1 MTQNVVEFVQ
11 RVTSRD
17 HVLTWLIKR
26 RVVARQY
33 HTWFDWERNN
43 ANRFFSMFGESC
55 GRYMRS
61 EIDRSD
67 YLRDSIYAFM
77 ELGRDQNRL
86 VHGNF
91 GSFSLEKT
99 SEDIYGA
106 YCWGR

>member
-1 MTQNVVEFVQ
+1 
-11 RVTSRD
+11 
-17 HVLTWLIKR
+17 
-26 RVVARQY
+26 
-33 HTWFDWERNN
+33 
-43 ANRFFSMFGESC
+43 
-55 GRYMRS
+55 MRS

-77 ELGRDQNRL
+77 ELGRDRNRL

-106 YCWGR
+106 YCSAKRFVKWLPDALWSFSEAQTPEISGE